1 MKDYDGALSDYNQ
14 AMNLG
19 LSETG
24 LYFNRGVILQIK
36 KNYKAAI
43 RDYSQAIQI
52 DPSNPKLFYNRAI
65 AKMSLNQME
74 EALKDLEI
82 AARLGYEKAE
92 ETIHI
97 YFK

>member
-65 AKMSLNQME
+65 AKCHSTNGRSI
-74 EALKDLEI
+74 KRSGNCSSFGI
-82 AARLGYEKAE
+82 
-92 ETIHI
+92 
-97 YFK
+97 

>member
-1 MKDYDGALSDYNQ
+1 
-14 AMNLG
+14 MNLG